1 MDSRISLGQCDAFE
15 ANCDGRELLS
25 PLDVEQ
31 ALMDCGF
38 DLDDELDVMLQPLRD
53 HDAELALHEFDY
65 LVAQL
70 EDWVTER
77 PLYGHQFYTTAYHR
91 VPYHERAFECY

>member
-1 MDSRISLGQCDAFE
+1 MD
-15 ANCDGRELLS
+15 
-25 PLDVEQ
+25 V
-31 ALMDCGF
+31 GF
-38 DLDDELDVMLQPLRD
+38 DLDDELDLMLAPLRE

-77 PLYGHQFYTTAYHR
+77 PLCAPSPRPPPSPARPHPTAARELTTTGAWPRRWQPILHDGL
-91 VPYHERAFECY
+91 PPRALP